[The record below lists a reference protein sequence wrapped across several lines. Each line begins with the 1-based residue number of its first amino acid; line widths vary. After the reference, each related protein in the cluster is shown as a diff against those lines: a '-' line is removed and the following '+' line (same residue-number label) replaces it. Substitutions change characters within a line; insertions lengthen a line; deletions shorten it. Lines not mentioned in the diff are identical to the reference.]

1 MSNFKQVTATELA
14 EILHISVHGARKVL
28 INQKVTNRRIKHGL
42 YEISVDSLKS
52 WQDKKAGKFR
62 KVREPV
68 SYEWAE
74 TLDGLFAIQDI
85 ATKFKVSK
93 QYVHHL
99 VWYLKLKKW
108 RHRGVIGTFL
118 TKEDVRALWQHL
130 GKRREKPPLSVIFKD

>member
-1 MSNFKQVTATELA
+1 MSIFKQVTATELA

-28 INQKVTNRRIKHGL
+28 INQKIENRRIRHGH
-42 YEISVDSLKS
+42 YEISLESLKF
-52 WQDKKAGKFR
+52 WQEKKAGKFR

-68 SYEWAE
+68 PYEWADS
-74 TLDGLFAIQDI
+74 LDGMYAIQDI

-108 RHRGVIGTFL
+108 RHHGVIGTFL
-118 TKEDVRALWQHL
+118 KKGDVATLWNHM
-130 GKRREKPPLSVIFKD
+130 GKRREKPPLSVIFRD